1 LEEGFHEEWEDLTTD
16 DRDCTDGQDRIVPE
30 SGSGVP
36 AASTLKLVSAG
47 GNGEIEVVPALVD
60 ILAAVSAAAFLFYGL
75 ACLFSPKLVAEFER
89 YGLAGFR
96 ALVGSLEVVGA
107 LGLIAG
113 WWFPPLQT
121 AAAAGLA
128 ALMLCGLWARWRIR
142 DPWYAMLPALVLGVV
157 NLLIA
162 LRTAEMWMRS

>member
-1 LEEGFHEEWEDLTTD
+1 MSALQILT
-16 DRDCTDGQDRIVPE
+16 
-30 SGSGVP
+30 
-36 AASTLKLVSAG
+36 
-47 GNGEIEVVPALVD
+47 AL
-60 ILAAVSAAAFLFYGL
+60 SAAAFLFYGL

-89 YGLAGFR
+89 YRLARFR
-96 ALVGSLEVVGA
+96 ALVGSLEVAGA
-107 LGLIAG
+107 LGLAAG

-142 DPWYAMLPALVLGVV
+142 DPWYAMLPAFVLGAL

-162 LRTAEMWMRS
+162 LRTAELWMRL

>member
-1 LEEGFHEEWEDLTTD
+1 MTSARAELLGSLLPAPRFLRSGLVRPRRKSD
-16 DRDCTDGQDRIVPE
+16 IPAVP
-30 SGSGVP
+30 V
-36 AASTLKLVSAG
+36 LD
-47 GNGEIEVVPALVD
+47 IFIAL
-60 ILAAVSAAAFLFYGL
+60 SAAAFLFYGL

-89 YGLAGFR
+89 YRLARFR
-96 ALVGSLEVVGA
+96 TLVGSLEVAGA

-142 DPWYAMLPALVLGVV
+142 DPWYAMLPAFALGVG
-157 NLLIA
+157 NLFIA
-162 LRTAEMWMRS
+162 LRTAQGWFGPLN